1 MGPNGA
7 TGAVYLAHRDLP
19 QRPVALTRAPGV
31 SLCFWAGLESIL
43 NGRQTG
49 SNRGGS
55 WPLALGMPR
64 AVVRKKRGQEP
75 IRLSGS

>member
-31 SLCFWAGLESIL
+31 SRRARFATMDRDQARSPPLDGFSTGPLFGFR
-43 NGRQTG
+43 GRP
-49 SNRGGS
+49 N
-55 WPLALGMPR
+55 
-64 AVVRKKRGQEP
+64 
-75 IRLSGS
+75 I

>member
-31 SLCFWAGLESIL
+31 SLCFLFLGRAGVDPRWPPDRLERRQIL
-43 NGRQTG
+43 
-49 SNRGGS
+49 
-55 WPLALGMPR
+55 AAR
-64 AVVRKKRGQEP
+64 AP
-75 IRLSGS
+75 HAA